1 MTPKLLTQFNYNR
14 NKAILSTPFAY
25 EAFKSKMEKSI
36 KDKEAGKKEDSL
48 TGNTIVLTSDKPYSL
63 VGDIAILSFSGFTVN
78 DCSEMDEM
86 FFGCIS
92 LQGFC
97 EDLEQAVEDDAV
109 NSIVID
115 FDSGGGYTMYGDE
128 TAELVKSL
136 SALKPVYAY
145 TSGLMCSL
153 AYKIACNCSKLVA
166 SPTALVGS
174 IGVYCEYFDYT
185 EAMKNDGIKVTTFQA
200 GSEKTIGSPFVPLTK
215 EQSDAIQA
223 EINNEWASFKAIVTA
238 NRGNV
243 NDSFMQGQ
251 PFTGKEAMTLNTNLI
266 DGNVNSLKQF
276 VSLISAANN

>member
-1 MTPKLLTQFNYNR
+1 MTSQLLTQFNYNR
-14 NKAILSTPFAY
+14 TKAILSTPFAY
-25 EAFKSKMEKSI
+25 ETFKSKMEKSI
-36 KDKEAGKKEDSL
+36 KDKELKKEDAFP
-48 TGNTIVLTSDKPYSL
+48 GNTIVLTPDKPYAQ

-78 DCSEMDEM
+78 DCSEMDEQ

-97 EDLEQAVEDDAV
+97 DDLEQAVSDDEINTV
-109 NSIVID
+109 VID

-136 SALKPVYAY
+136 SALKPIYAY

-153 AYKIACNCSKLVA
+153 AYKVACNCTKLIA

-174 IGVYCEYFDYT
+174 IGVYCEYFDVS
-185 EAMKNDGIKVTTFQA
+185 EALAKDGIKVTTFQG
-200 GSEKTIGSPFVPLTK
+200 GSEKTVGSPYIPLTA
-215 EQSDAIQA
+215 EQSKAIQA
-223 EINNEWASFKAIVTA
+223 DIDNEWNSFKSLVIA

-243 NDSFMQGQ
+243 NDAYMQGQ
-251 PFTGKEAMTLNTNLI
+251 AFTGKEAMTLNTNLI

-276 VSLISAANN
+276 VSLISAATK